1 MGGRIPLFAAV
12 LGAVLSVGLSAM
24 EVDPEAQELTP
35 TQFAVTSTK
44 AGARETVEPWIHP
57 SMPGCM
63 REKIEVAFQIAI
75 QRLQEIPECR
85 ELFSELGADG
95 VELLTATRYY
105 PAPLPRET
113 TRCRHSFAISG
124 IGSPWAW
131 VCRKVTAHGDER
143 VAVALLHEALHFAGL
158 EEDPHGLTSQ
168 CSGEI
173 NVMVMEHC
181 GF

>member
-24 EVDPEAQELTP
+24 EVDPEAEELTP
-35 TQFAVTSTK
+35 TQFAAHNSK
-44 AGARETVEPWIHP
+44 AESRETVEPWIHP
-57 SMPGCM
+57 SMPGGM
-63 REKIEVAFQIAI
+63 REKVEVAFRIAV
-75 QRLQEIPECR
+75 QRLRKNPGCR
-85 ELFSELGADG
+85 ALFSELGADG
-95 VELLTATRYY
+95 VELLAATRYY
-105 PAPLPRET
+105 PAPLFRQT
-113 TRCRHSFAISG
+113 TRCRHSFAITWT
-124 IGSPWAW
+124 GSPVAW

-158 EEDPHGLTSQ
+158 DEDPNGLTAQ